1 MVRTNKIAAAI
12 GGLAFALLI
21 LPATPTT
28 SSATPTTSS
37 ATYAVTSTVCTGP
50 GSFAEALASAA
61 SNPGPDTISFTPGLV
76 VATGTCP
83 AGVAQPDGQWIAEV
97 TDELTIEGNGATLK
111 GYNIWISRTGRMTG
125 LDGSCP
131 RNNNVSTIAIS
142 PGLFRIGRSGQDNS
156 EAKVVINNL
165 KMFELESIASM
176 FGGSSL
182 TMDGV
187 RADRIFSQRSCV
199 RPAVHVI
206 EGSATVVIK
215 DNVWDTVVNWGV
227 ELGIGAI
234 SGSGSLTIEDSEFR
248 DVFSSGFINW
258 FDGDVKIVSSL
269 MDDTGGIVH
278 RGNGKT
284 HVVNSLWRP
293 TGDRQNFRDAD
304 RIRNNSPSDSMT
316 FEASTILLA
325 ESVKPNTSL
334 SSPLPPILHGTGA
347 GKISFVGT
355 AIGVNNR
362 ESDDPGLILGNES
375 GATTNTG
382 FEADCQLSSPECPDV
397 WIQPVNGQDKAA
409 LETLIGSPLLT
420 DPPGLPTKQLFL
432 GTAEQRGMPL
442 LGTVVD
448 PGKLLDVI
456 PDSQCTGLNKLI
468 NPIDF
473 SCIVEDVLGN
483 PRVDGN
489 NKRNI
494 GAIQLTL
501 APHLTV
507 TGTGDGTVDL
517 AWTRPKDPLAG
528 AVSGYRIECSG
539 TGVPTVTVD
548 VTDPTVLATTVSGL
562 FNGTEYSCTVVAL
575 AGQSSEP
582 SPPSNEV
589 LATPLA
595 PTVAPIVSG
604 SGGAAEVRL
613 FWTEPDAGGRAG
625 PPMYFVVY
633 RPKGSTLWENGPGF
647 FSGRTTLIPGLTDA
661 TTYEIGV
668 TAMWPDGSVSP
679 LGTSEATT
687 SEPTVPPTTA
697 PTTPPATTPPPGELP
712 ATGPYTVMFVLVSL
726 VLVAAGSL
734 AMVTSR
740 RRGRAGARR
749 L

>member
-1 MVRTNKIAAAI
+1 MIRTYKMAAAV
-12 GGLAFALLI
+12 GGLAVALLI
-21 LPATPTT
+21 LPATTSTATT
-28 SSATPTTSS
+28 STST
-37 ATYAVTSTVCTGP
+37 ATYDVKSTTCTGP
-50 GSFAEALASAA
+50 DSFSEALARAA
-61 SNPGPDTISFTPGLV
+61 SNPGPDTISFEPGLV
-76 VATGTCP
+76 VDTGSCP
-83 AGVAQPDGQWIAEV
+83 AGVAQPGGQWIAEV

-111 GYNIWISRTGRMTG
+111 GYNIWVSNTGRMTG

-131 RNNNVSTIAIS
+131 QPENGQRTIAVS

-156 EAKVVINNL
+156 NAKVVINDL

-199 RPAVHVI
+199 RPAVEVI

-234 SGSGSLTIEDSEFR
+234 FGSGSLTIEDSEFR

-278 RGNGKT
+278 QGTGNT
-284 HVVNSLWRP
+284 HVVNSLWSP
-293 TGDRQNFRDAD
+293 TGDRQNFRDSD
-304 RIRNNSPSDSMT
+304 RIRNNLPSDSMT

-325 ESVKPNTSL
+325 ESVKPDTSF
-334 SSPLPPILHGTGA
+334 SSPLPPIFHASGA

-355 AIGVNNR
+355 AIGVNNL
-362 ESDDPGLILGNES
+362 ESDEPGLILGTGS
-375 GATTNTG
+375 GLLTGG
-382 FEADCQLSSPECPDV
+382 FEADPNV
-397 WIQPVNGQDKAA
+397 WIQPVNGQGA
-409 LETLIGSPLLT
+409 LALATLVEQPALLT
-420 DPPGLPTKQLFL
+420 DPPGLPTQLLF

-456 PDSQCTGLNKLI
+456 PDSQCPAPSGTNRLI
-468 NPIDF
+468 NPIDG
-473 SCIVEDVLGN
+473 SCIDEDVLGN
-483 PRVDGN
+483 PRVEDN
-489 NKRNI
+489 DSRNI
-494 GAIQLTL
+494 GAIQLRL

-507 TGTGDGTVDL
+507 TGAGDGTVDL
-517 AWTRPKDPLAG
+517 AWTRPKDPPAG

-548 VTDPTVLATTVSGL
+548 VTDPTVLATIVSGL
-562 FNGTEYSCTVVAL
+562 FNGTEYNCMVVAL

-595 PTVAPIVSG
+595 PTVAPVVSG

-647 FSGRTTLIPGLTDA
+647 LSGRTTLIPGLTDA

-687 SEPTVPPTTA
+687 SGPTVPPTTA
-697 PTTPPATTPPPGELP
+697 PPTMPPITPAF
-712 ATGPYTVMFVLVSL
+712 TG
-726 VLVAAGSL
+726 
-734 AMVTSR
+734 
-740 RRGRAGARR
+740 
-749 L
+749 